1 MRTYRISFE
10 VELNQLE
17 KGPQL
22 WLTRNLGS
30 VQMSRISNLQV
41 SEKTNEETAKSNLM
55 ARNRGT
61 GSIMEKSNASSAGTS
76 K

>member
-10 VELNQLE
+10 VELDQFE
-17 KGPQL
+17 KGPQV
-22 WLTRNLGS
+22 WLTKNVGS
-30 VQMSRISNLQV
+30 IQMRRISNLQV

-61 GSIMEKSNASSAGTS
+61 GSIVEKSNASSAGTS